1 MATRCL
7 SRFYRSSLMVLVLIA
22 IAGMGVSCSSDKKA
36 EPDATQPQKAS
47 SPTGKDGAG
56 MQYTPGVA
64 GGTLEETIKG
74 TATVAAIEPAT
85 RKITLQTQDGKATF
99 TAPEQMQNF
108 DQLKAGDKVN
118 ATLHEQL
125 VIFVDQGRD
134 PAAVH
139 SAVLSRAPKGAK
151 PGAIV
156 AETFEVVS
164 TVKSIDKES
173 RLATLQFIDGQTR
186 TIAVRPDVDLSK
198 YKVGD
203 SVVIRITQQLT
214 LLTESP

>member
-1 MATRCL
+1 MTAKRL
-7 SRFYRSSLMVLVLIA
+7 VFPRRLILMLGLLGA
-22 IAGMGVSCSSDKKA
+22 AVSCTSEKNQEPKT
-36 EPDATQPQKAS
+36 PDAQKAS
-47 SPTGKDGAG
+47 AKSANGAG
-56 MQYTPGVA
+56 GMSYTPGVA
-64 GGTLEETIKG
+64 GGTLEETVQG

-85 RKITLQTQDGKATF
+85 RKITLTTDEGKATF
-99 TAPEQMQNF
+99 TAPEHMQNF
-108 DQLKAGDKVN
+108 EQLKVGDKVN

-125 VIFVDQGRD
+125 VVFVDQGRD
-134 PAAVH
+134 P
-139 SAVLSRAPKGAK
+139 SAVRSAVMSRAPKGAK

-156 AETFEVVS
+156 AETFELVS
-164 TVKSIDKES
+164 TIKSIDKES

-214 LLTESP
+214 LLTEAP

>member
-1 MATRCL
+1 VTTEHL
-7 SRFYRSSLMVLVLIA
+7 VSPWKSLLVLLA
-22 IAGMGVSCSSDKKA
+22 LGLLGVGASCTSDKKDQAKTADAQASA
-36 EPDATQPQKAS
+36 ETAKGDS
-47 SPTGKDGAG
+47 G
-56 MQYTPGVA
+56 MKYTPGVA
-64 GGTLEETIKG
+64 GGTLEETVQG

-85 RKITLQTQDGKATF
+85 RKITLTTDDGKATF
-99 TAPEQMQNF
+99 TAPETMQNF
-108 DQLKAGDKVN
+108 DQLKVGDKVN
-118 ATLHEQL
+118 ATLKEQL

-134 PAAVH
+134 PSAVR
-139 SAVLSRAPKGAK
+139 SAVLSRSPKGAK

-173 RLATLQFIDGQTR
+173 RLATLQFMDGQTR

-214 LLTESP
+214 LLAEKP